1 VCTSEEIK
9 LLSGD
14 GEMNDVILI
23 GIGIFII
30 GLVLDFLI
38 HDPYNIMDSGFFYLI
53 GLILFSIG
61 VLLQILWGI

>member
-1 VCTSEEIK
+1 
-9 LLSGD
+9 
-14 GEMNDVILI
+14 MNDVILI